1 MTHEEF
7 VEGYQTGRLV
17 VAFDRRASSLVLDPL
32 YLQRITPSKS
42 VRVYGRIN
50 WAGTFVLIATPIL
63 FILIGLYLSWWF
75 APLAVVPLIALSRI
89 RDHFKNKAMVESVME
104 NREIYESLI
113 QRGLMRVVE
122 R

>member
-1 MTHEEF
+1 
-7 VEGYQTGRLV
+7 
-17 VAFDRRASSLVLDPL
+17 
-32 YLQRITPSKS
+32 
-42 VRVYGRIN
+42 
-50 WAGTFVLIATPIL
+50 

-89 RDHFKNKAMVESVME
+89 RDHFKNKAMAELVME